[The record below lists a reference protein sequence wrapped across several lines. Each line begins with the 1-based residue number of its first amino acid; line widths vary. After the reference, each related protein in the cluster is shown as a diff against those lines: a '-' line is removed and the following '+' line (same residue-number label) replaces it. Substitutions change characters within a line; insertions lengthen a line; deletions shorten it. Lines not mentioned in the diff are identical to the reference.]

1 MSTTSRR
8 ADRDRSTAGTHPRRV
23 RRRRQH
29 RRRRRSDERRR
40 RGERTVGR
48 RDGRLTA
55 RPALRIDG
63 DSQRFV
69 EDEVAACMRD
79 RGWEYEPNTAG
90 SMVMSVGGR
99 GADTEFREQ
108 YGYGISTRPPLDSMP
123 GGRRRRPTT
132 RTPTTSRRCRRA
144 DRERYFTDLT
154 GMAPFDAS
162 EDGDAAAGQVI
173 EAIDIDPNSCFA
185 IAQQAAAV
193 EHPEL
198 SEEFGKRLGELL
210 QGIDDEPAMV
220 EALAAWSACMT
231 EAGYPYDGPEEIFT
245 DLSQRY
251 SQITGQEQPAGAGGG
266 ATTARV
272 VVIIVGGLDGEELDL
287 SPADEERLG
296 RLQAEEVEIARAD
309 VDVRGRAP
317 RRRAIAARAGR
328 ADVLRSEY
336 PGLGAEA

>member
-8 ADRDRSTAGTHPRRV
+8 ATATAALLALTLAACGGAGSTA
-23 RRRRQH
+23 
-29 RRRRRSDERRR
+29 D
-40 RGERTVGR
+40 
-48 RDGRLTA
+48 
-55 RPALRIDG
+55 DG
-63 DSQRFV
+63 DRTSGTAEDSAPSGDETAGSPLDQLFGSMGGSQRFV

-123 GGRRRRPTT
+123 GMVSTQ
-132 RTPTTSRRCRRA
+132 A
-144 DRERYFTDLT
+144 DDPNADYVASLSESDQERYFTDLT

-162 EDGDAAAGQVI
+162 EDGDMAAGQVI
-173 EAIDIDPNSCFA
+173 EAVDIDPNSCFS

-210 QGIDDEPAMV
+210 QGIDDQPAMV

-251 SQITGQEQPAGAGGG
+251 SQITGQEQPGGDGGG
-266 ATTARV
+266 DDGEGGL
-272 VVIIVGGLDGEELDL
+272 IIVGGLDGEELDL

-309 VDVRGRAP
+309 ATCAAEHLDEVRSQLEQDA
-317 RRRAIAARAGR
+317 